1 VGWPQRFPQYPGAA
15 GVLRR
20 RDQEI
25 QASHAAGEGEWCD
38 VATQPQLIV
47 SASRLEEEH
56 TLSFWDAL
64 IVQAAI
70 RAGAERLMS
79 EDLQDGRRFGML
91 TIENPFHKV

>member
-1 VGWPQRFPQYPGAA
+1 
-15 GVLRR
+15 
-20 RDQEI
+20 
-25 QASHAAGEGEWCD
+25 D

-70 RAGAERLMS
+70 WAGAERLMS

-91 TIENPFHKV
+91 TIENPFGTT